1 MRDRCE
7 TDGARLMVP
16 KAATADA
23 SAVLTFWYGDGL
35 DLGWPS
41 ASRSDLWFGGGP
53 KLDQQ
58 ITAQFGPMV
67 QDAVAGGLQTWQDG
81 PTSRLALVI
90 LLDQFTRNVYR
101 GSKKAYDGD
110 ARAQALVADA
120 LAKGMDPQLPWA
132 GRAFMYMP
140 LMHTESIAHQDECV
154 RRFTQL
160 HADVPDALKASIQ
173 SVGELMCHDRHMQR
187 VGGTSSYMRSLSPL
201 PFVLMLGSLLHA
213 AETTPPAADPLA
225 LPPAGEEADPTT
237 P

>member
-81 PTSRLALVI
+81 PTCRLALVI

-160 HADVPDALKASIQ
+160 HADVPDALKASTQ
-173 SVGELMCHDRHMQR
+173 SHL
-187 VGGTSSYMRSLSPL
+187 TSAHEHRDIVARFGRFPYRNA
-201 PFVLMLGSLLHA
+201 VLGRTS
-213 AETTPPAADPLA
+213 TA
-225 LPPAGEEADPTT
+225 LEQDFLTHGPRFGQ
-237 P
+237 